1 MRKCVD
7 VKIKIFDNFT
17 VDRVLRFCICLF
29 RDQLYYIFD
38 VLFIYIKIYRKYF
51 GYVWLMFFKIYYY
64 IGVF

>member
-7 VKIKIFDNFT
+7 VKIKIFDNFM
-17 VDRVLRFCICLF
+17 VDRVLWFCICLI

-38 VLFIYIKIYRKYF
+38 VLFIYIKIYRNYF

>member
-7 VKIKIFDNFT
+7 VKIKIFDNFM
-17 VDRVLRFCICLF
+17 VDRVLWFCICLF
-29 RDQLYYIFD
+29 RNQLYYIFD